1 MTDFEK
7 QIFEE
12 VKFKKRIEYLTN
24 LAMENEELKESVK
37 SLSATV
43 EELKEKVAILSV
55 QVSEM
60 NSTDNILGTLE
71 YALTRVREYEL
82 MEDDEFS

>member
-7 QIFEE
+7 RIFED

-37 SLSATV
+37 SLSSTV
-43 EELKEKVAILSV
+43 DELKRKVDILSV
-55 QVSEM
+55 QVSE
-60 NSTDNILGTLE
+60 DNILGTLE

-82 MEDDEFS
+82 VGEDE